1 MSNVINFPTLKTQ
14 HCKEIRNV
22 ARTTKS
28 VVATLMRDE
37 MLALKMPVMQ
47 DKHLQA
53 KINEIASMYHN
64 VLIEYFQNDSNF
76 S

>member
-47 DKHLQA
+47 DKQLQE
-53 KINEIASMYHN
+53 KIREISTMYHN
-64 VLIEYFQNDSNF
+64 VLTEYFQNDSNF
-76 S
+76 

>member
-47 DKHLQA
+47 DKQLQE
-53 KINEIASMYHN
+53 KIREISTMYHN

-76 S
+76 

>member
-1 MSNVINFPTLKTQ
+1 
-14 HCKEIRNV
+14 
-22 ARTTKS
+22 
-28 VVATLMRDE
+28 
-37 MLALKMPVMQ
+37 MPVMQ
-47 DKHLQA
+47 DKQLQA

>member
-1 MSNVINFPTLKTQ
+1 MNNVVNFPMLKTQ

-22 ARTTKS
+22 AKTTKS
-28 VVATLMRDE
+28 VVATLFKDE

-47 DKHLQA
+47 DKHLQS
-53 KINEIASMYHN
+53 KINEIATMYHN
-64 VLIEYFQNDSNF
+64 VLIEYFEDDNNF

>member
-1 MSNVINFPTLKTQ
+1 MLKTQ

-37 MLALKMPVMQ
+37 MLALKMPVKQ
-47 DKHLQA
+47 DKQLQA

-64 VLIEYFQNDSNF
+64 VLIEYFEDDNNF

>member
-1 MSNVINFPTLKTQ
+1 MTNVINFPTLKTQ

-22 ARTTKS
+22 AKTTKS

-47 DKHLQA
+47 DKHLQS
-53 KINEIASMYHN
+53 KINEIASMYSD

-76 S
+76 

>member
-47 DKHLQA
+47 DKQLQE
-53 KINEIASMYHN
+53 KIREISTMYHN
-64 VLIEYFQNDSNF
+64 VLTEYFQNDSNY
-76 S
+76 

>member
-1 MSNVINFPTLKTQ
+1 MSNVINFPMLKTQ

-28 VVATLMRDE
+28 VVATLMQDE
-37 MLALKMPVMQ
+37 MLALKMPVKQ
-47 DKHLQA
+47 DKQLQA

-76 S
+76 